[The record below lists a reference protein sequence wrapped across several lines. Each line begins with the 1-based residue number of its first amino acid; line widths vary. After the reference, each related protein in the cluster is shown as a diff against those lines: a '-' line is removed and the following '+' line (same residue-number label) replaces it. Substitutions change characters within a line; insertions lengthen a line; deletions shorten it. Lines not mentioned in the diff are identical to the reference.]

1 MTQFDDPG
9 PKAPRADTQPDGPEN
24 PKGVQVYERPARTLP
39 PAALIFLFVILG
51 LALLWFLF
59 AYVF

>member
-24 PKGVQVYERPARTLP
+24 QGVQVYNRPARTLP

>member
-9 PKAPRADTQPDGPEN
+9 QKAPRADEKPDSLEN
-24 PKGVQVYERPARTLP
+24 PKGVQVYDRPARTLP
-39 PAALIFLFVILG
+39 PVALIFLFVIGG